1 MMALMELRP
10 KAACR
15 WDLVSLGEVMLRLD
29 PGHGRISTTREFRVW
44 EGGGEYNVARA
55 LRRCFG
61 LDTAV
66 VTAFADNAVGRLLQ
80 DLLYQGGVDQSHVVW
95 VPYDGVGR
103 KVRNGLN
110 FTERGYGIRPAL
122 GCSDRGYTAASQLK
136 PGDIPWDVI
145 FGTEGARWLHTGGI
159 FAALS
164 ESTAQ
169 VATEAMLAAKAN
181 GTIISYDLNFRG
193 SLWNASGGPERA
205 RQVNT
210 ELVRLADVVVGNEED
225 YPVALGC
232 EVAQTDEDFT
242 LLDPKAYESMLFEVL
257 SKLPNL
263 KLAGVTLRR
272 ATTATRNDWS
282 AMVCAEGHSW
292 AAPVRNDLEILDRVG
307 GGDGFASGLFYGLLQ
322 GDDPQ
327 RAVELGAAHGALA
340 MTTPGDTSMVTL
352 REVESQLSGRGAR
365 IIR

>member
-1 MMALMELRP
+1 MEIKP
-10 KAACR
+10 KSSCR
-15 WDLVSLGEVMLRLD
+15 WDLVSIGEIMLRLD

-61 LDTAV
+61 LETTV
-66 VTAFADNAVGRLLQ
+66 VTAFADNPVGRLLQ

-95 VPYDGVGR
+95 VPYDGIGR

-122 GCSDRGYTAASQLK
+122 GCSDRGNTAASQLK
-136 PGDIPWDVI
+136 PGDIAWDTI
-145 FGTEGARWLHTGGI
+145 LGTEGARWLHTGGI
-159 FAALS
+159 FAALADNA
-164 ESTAQ
+164 AQ
-169 VATEAMLAAKAN
+169 LAMEAMQAAKAN

-205 RQVNT
+205 REVNT
-210 ELVRLADVVVGNEED
+210 ELVSLADVVIGNEED

-232 EVAQTDEDFT
+232 AVAQVDENFT
-242 LLDPKAYESMLFEVL
+242 QLDPKAYESMLLEVL
-257 SKLPNL
+257 TKFPNL

-272 ATTATRNDWS
+272 ATTATRNDWG
-282 AMVCAEGHSW
+282 AMICAGGQSW
-292 AAPVRNDLEILDRVG
+292 AAPVRNDLEIFDRVG
-307 GGDGFASGLFYGLLQ
+307 SGDGFASGLIYGLLTS
-322 GDDPQ
+322 DDPQ

-340 MTTPGDTSMVTL
+340 MTTPGDTSMAAL
-352 REVESQLSGRGAR
+352 REVESQLSGGGAR